1 MQSAVGQTSNDITS
15 PPPPPLLPQEE
26 HVRQVPK
33 ANTPIKQPPYVS
45 GWCHQWCPPP
55 PGRCRCW
62 PVRRAPAAL
71 TRPIHPLPPQT
82 IQSLL
87 ELTPLLTVTAHQRL
101 ITPPPLL
108 G

>member
-15 PPPPPLLPQEE
+15 PPPPLSQEE
-26 HVRQVPK
+26 HVREVPK
-33 ANTPIKQPPYVS
+33 ANKPIKQPPYVS
-45 GWCHQWCPPP
+45 GWCQMS
-55 PGRCRCW
+55 
-62 PVRRAPAAL
+62 VVPAAARAL
-71 TRPIHPLPPQT
+71 PLLARPPRARRLNTTDPPLPPQT